1 MGYTG
6 DPYSNCVDI
15 DECAYPDL
23 NTCAGGLN
31 SYGVDADLFLD
42 ADYYINPAYNFYL
55 GEPEAD
61 GFTQVLELQIEI
73 NLLYK
78 FMNFQSL
85 QFELK
90 GAGRWK
96 IAFSEN
102 EGEGDNSKRYRI
114 SREQGKFKL
123 GMGNFH
129 TLKNVN
135 GWDALPTNE
144 EFKSYIIRYET

>member
-1 MGYTG
+1 MQIIILILPIIFILGNLKQM
-6 DPYSNCVDI
+6 DSHK
-15 DECAYPDL
+15 
-23 NTCAGGLN
+23 
-31 SYGVDADLFLD
+31 
-42 ADYYINPAYNFYL
+42 YY
-55 GEPEAD
+55 
-61 GFTQVLELQIEI
+61 LELQIEI

-144 EFKSYIIRYET
+144 EFKSYIIRYE